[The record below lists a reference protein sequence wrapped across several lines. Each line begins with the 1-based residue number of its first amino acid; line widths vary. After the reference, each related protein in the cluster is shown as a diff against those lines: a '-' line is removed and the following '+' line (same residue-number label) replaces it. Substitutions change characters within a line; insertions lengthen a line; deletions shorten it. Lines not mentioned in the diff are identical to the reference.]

1 MFSFVVGIGQP
12 SWGWRRGWA
21 RVTRYQKWLKPEI
34 PATQEADIERITDQ
48 GKSRQKVNNI
58 PFLQVSWNGGAQ
70 L

>member
-34 PATQEADIERITDQ
+34 PATQEAETGGLRLEASTDKKFRETLFQ
-48 GKSRQKVNNI
+48 QEVRC
-58 PFLQVSWNGGAQ
+58 GGTC